1 MRIHRNPQ
9 GRVPKPAR
17 ADNFHPSAAIEILH
31 NELVEV
37 EALAVAAGE
46 AATML
51 ATNPPA
57 EQRRIFVRIYTLVRK
72 TARQAGE
79 ALDRSEALVAWLS
92 AYMMAQAANHPQA
105 SRSR

>member
-1 MRIHRNPQ
+1 MVRHRNPQ

-17 ADNFHPSAAIEILH
+17 ADNFHPFGAIEILH
-31 NELVEV
+31 NELVEI

-51 ATNPPA
+51 ATNPPGK
-57 EQRRIFVRIYTLVRK
+57 QRRIFVRIYTLVRK

-79 ALDRSEALVAWLS
+79 ALDKSEHLVAQLS
-92 AYMMAQAANHPQA
+92 AYMMAQAANRPQA
-105 SRSR
+105 SRAR

>member
-1 MRIHRNPQ
+1 MRRHRNPQ

-17 ADNFHPSAAIEILH
+17 ADNFHHSAAIEILH

-37 EALAVAAGE
+37 EALAVAAM
-46 AATML
+46 ML
-51 ATNPPA
+51 ATSPPA
-57 EQRRIFVRIYTLVRK
+57 TQRRSFVRIYTLIRK

-79 ALDRSEALVAWLS
+79 ALDKSEHLVARLS
-92 AYMMAQAANHPQA
+92 AYMLAQAANRPQA